1 MKVFPLCLLMFL
13 LPFLLSGQ
21 DTSPNSTKFQ
31 TVDNIL
37 LNSKDYVVQVK
48 YTQTDFTLN
57 ICNISNCYETRPFA
71 RTLPSQNLYRA
82 VVNRIKTIDITLQD
96 SDISDDEK
104 VYLTGMKERI
114 IAFIEKDE
122 RSKKTERDQV
132 LSQIDNAKD
141 QYSGELSLHGEVK
154 NFKVVPPSKA
164 AIRVYYYNS
173 YTENEVDGKK
183 EYTLT
188 DKSACDHKNDKLTL
202 EDATLIFFNNRASTV
217 AINATLTCDDGSE
230 KDLEFY
236 NYKYSIPVRAFT
248 YYRNASSLIMSKYV
262 LTADLEDGNS
272 IEIHAN
278 DIFDYKSFGNG
289 TVGNFGFSIANQRLH
304 VSNDKKKYPNS
315 NPVKVV
321 QRRFFD
327 FFTGVVYSDLMGLNT
342 NASNSLINA
351 QASLL
356 MPMNLGNW
364 SELTALRQFRVNV
377 NVALNNSFENE
388 ARYIGFA
395 DDDKVNH
402 FDLYRKTNLGG
413 TLSLD
418 LLSYE
423 SKGWFLTWSLGYNAG
438 FYRTG
443 YQYTNTVENAA
454 DEVSTGQLLSITHG
468 PYLNFE
474 FRPQDNFGADIMI
487 SLDELNLNDDDTIE
501 GLSLDDGILVND
513 NSNSYLAKH
522 NMVNVSANFYWLLSP
537 GKSDGGVY
545 ARLGLAY
552 HTPTEASF
560 PQLMVGYATNLTSFV
575 NRFKVKDKDNKQTIE
590 K

>member
-1 MKVFPLCLLMFL
+1 MKHYISSIIVIIFSFFL
-13 LPFLLSGQ
+13 TAQ
-21 DTSPNSTKFQ
+21 ETSPNTNKFQ

-37 LNSKDYVVQVK
+37 LNLKDYEVQLK
-48 YTQTDFTLN
+48 YTKTDFTLK
-57 ICNISNCYETRPFA
+57 ICDIANCHETRTFA
-71 RTLPSQNLYRA
+71 RSVNNENLFRA
-82 VVNRIKTIDITLQD
+82 IVNKVQTIDTTLQD
-96 SDISDDEK
+96 SVISDKEK
-104 VYLTGMKERI
+104 QYLLGLKERVI
-114 IAFIEKDE
+114 NFIEKDE
-122 RSKKTERDQV
+122 LSKKTERDQV
-132 LSQIDNAKD
+132 LSKIDNAKD
-141 QYSGELSLHGEVK
+141 QYSGELSLHSEVK
-154 NFKVVPPSKA
+154 NFKVVPPTKA
-164 AIRVYYYNS
+164 AIRVYYFNS
-173 YTENEVDGKK
+173 YTEKEVNGKK

-188 DKSACDHKNDKLTL
+188 DKSACDHKNDKLIL
-202 EDATLIFFNNRASTV
+202 DDATVIFFNNRASTI
-217 AINATLTCDDGSE
+217 AINATLTCEDGSE
-230 KDLEFY
+230 KSLEFY

-248 YYRNASSLIMSKYV
+248 YYRNASSLIMSTYV

-289 TVGNFGFSIANQRLH
+289 SVGNFGFSIANQRLH
-304 VSNDKKKYPNS
+304 ISNDKKKYPNS

-487 SLDELNLNDDDTIE
+487 SLDELNLNDDDIIE
-501 GLSLDDGILVND
+501 GLSLDDSILVND

-575 NRFKVKDKDNKQTIE
+575 NRFKVKDKDNNQISE